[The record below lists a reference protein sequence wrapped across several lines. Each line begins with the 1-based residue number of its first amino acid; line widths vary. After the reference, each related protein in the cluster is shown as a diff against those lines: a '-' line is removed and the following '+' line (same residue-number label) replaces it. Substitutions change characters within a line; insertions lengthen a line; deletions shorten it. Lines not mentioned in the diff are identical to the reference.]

1 VRFGLF
7 GPLGSNCQKIKM
19 MQCTLFTAPYENKR
33 FQHGAFLLSILAL
46 HLTELSNVFQAG
58 CFNFAQMKASVEP
71 CINKLY
77 DAAAISILKAN
88 CEKFDSELGELR
100 TPDVLSSPCA
110 TRETG
115 VNESTTRA
123 SLCLASQDECMPR
136 R

>member
-100 TPDVLSSPCA
+100 TPDVLADSCVSSGMA
-110 TRETG
+110 IWKGTER
-115 VNESTTRA
+115 
-123 SLCLASQDECMPR
+123 LAS
-136 R
+136 